1 MQSILWEKWEFN
13 CSDEEKRNRAL
24 ELDNKIAKVIKCI
37 ESKPETYLSLEVLNE
52 IVEKLP
58 RTRIG
63 DSLRHLFKN
72 ALAS

>member
-1 MQSILWEKWEFN
+1 MGVQR
-13 CSDEEKRNRAL
+13 SDEEKRNRAL

-72 ALAS
+72 AF